1 MDTRIHSSLC
11 GIKRLEYHVYSSKRS
26 GSSIIFASQVRR
38 VFEEGAHSKIERD
51 EEICPLD
58 LKDIRYSKAAPFNFS
73 ATNAALIR
81 GGWRSFE

>member
-11 GIKRLEYHVYSSKRS
+11 GIKRQEYHVYSSKRS
-26 GSSIIFASQVRR
+26 GSSIIFAPQVRH

-58 LKDIRYSKAAPFNFS
+58 LKVIFYLYVKFTMKTCKMVSVF
-73 ATNAALIR
+73 T
-81 GGWRSFE
+81 

>member
-11 GIKRLEYHVYSSKRS
+11 GIKRQEYHVYSSKRS
-26 GSSIIFASQVRR
+26 GSSIIFVPQVRR

-58 LKDIRYSKAAPFNFS
+58 LKVIFYLYVKFTMKKCKMVSVF
-73 ATNAALIR
+73 T
-81 GGWRSFE
+81 

>member
-1 MDTRIHSSLC
+1 M
-11 GIKRLEYHVYSSKRS
+11 RS

-58 LKDIRYSKAAPFNFS
+58 LKDIFYRYVKF
-73 ATNAALIR
+73 TMRL
-81 GGWRSFE
+81 GEH

>member
-1 MDTRIHSSLC
+1 MDTRIHSSLR

-26 GSSIIFASQVRR
+26 GSSIIFAPQVRR

-58 LKDIRYSKAAPFNFS
+58 LKGIFYLYVKIYN
-73 ATNAALIR
+73 
-81 GGWRSFE
+81 EEM

>member
-11 GIKRLEYHVYSSKRS
+11 GIKRQEYHVYSSKRS
-26 GSSIIFASQVRR
+26 GSSIIFAPQVRR

-58 LKDIRYSKAAPFNFS
+58 LKDIFYLYVKFTMKKCKMVSVF
-73 ATNAALIR
+73 T
-81 GGWRSFE
+81 